1 MIEIIERRVILLK
14 YLLLAEK
21 PDQAK
26 KYANALGNPK
36 KDKCVWRGGDICNS

>member
-1 MIEIIERRVILLK
+1 MKGSEKWMK
-14 YLLLAEK
+14 YLILAEK

-36 KDKCVWRGGDICNS
+36 NDKGVWRVQSSV